1 MNIEEIIELHKEC
14 TYNKDELMRIESLG
28 MDCSCFYCGKRFNP
42 KEIKE
47 WTDKGQT
54 AICPHCGIDS
64 VITSCIQDEDLE
76 MLHKYYF
83 EEKERFEEN
92 NS

>member
-1 MNIEEIIELHKEC
+1 MNIEKIISLHKEC

-47 WTDKGQT
+47 WTDEGQT
-54 AICPHCGIDS
+54 ALCPYCGVDS
-64 VITSCIQDEDLE
+64 VIPNPTEENLKE
-76 MLHKYYF
+76 LHKYYF
-83 EEKERFEEN
+83 EEK
-92 NS
+92 